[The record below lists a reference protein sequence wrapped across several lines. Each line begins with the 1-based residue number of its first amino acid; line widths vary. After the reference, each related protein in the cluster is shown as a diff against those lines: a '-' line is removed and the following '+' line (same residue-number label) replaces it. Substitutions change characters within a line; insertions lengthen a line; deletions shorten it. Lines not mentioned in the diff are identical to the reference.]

1 MSFNSMMSFCHEDAP
16 FVHKGYNYGLYLY
29 SYPDMNAFV
38 CSVHTWIFLLEV
50 PHFIYKNSLS
60 IRTKYVLNVYSYVP
74 DYMHASLCEYAYRCL
89 SCVCAFLNVYV
100 YLCEMATDE
109 KGYEG
114 FILV

>member
-1 MSFNSMMSFCHEDAP
+1 MPWYECLCVFCAY
-16 FVHKGYNYGLYLY
+16 V
-29 SYPDMNAFV
+29 
-38 CSVHTWIFLLEV
+38 FLIEV
-50 PHFIYKNSLS
+50 QHFIYKNSLS
-60 IRTKYVLNVYSYVP
+60 IKTNVLNVYSNVP

-114 FILV
+114 SWTCLAF